1 MKKKTKIILWCLSI
15 FFLLGALGCLSKTLL
30 AALFL
35 FLAGISCNPL
45 FLDYL
50 VKIGKNPPK
59 IVKIVITFVLFM
71 IGGSMIPSVQDTTI
85 PIETTTEQITANIVE
100 KQVKNISETTIT
112 IPSSEEIITEQTV
125 SDVESSLSDI
135 DLDQEEQILVESK
148 VPETIIKETTTIEE
162 VTTVEEIVEE
172 TTIEETTTQET
183 VPPTTEVQTTQEE
196 IPTEIIV
203 HITRTGSKYHRSG
216 CQYLRKSDISIS
228 LNDAKNRGYSPC
240 SKCNP
245 PR

>member
-1 MKKKTKIILWCLSI
+1 M
-15 FFLLGALGCLSKTLL
+15 
-30 AALFL
+30 
-35 FLAGISCNPL
+35 
-45 FLDYL
+45 
-50 VKIGKNPPK
+50 
-59 IVKIVITFVLFM
+59 
-71 IGGSMIPSVQDTTI
+71 
-85 PIETTTEQITANIVE
+85 
-100 KQVKNISETTIT
+100 
-112 IPSSEEIITEQTV
+112 
-125 SDVESSLSDI
+125 ESSLSDI
-135 DLDQEEQILVESK
+135 DLEEQILVESG
-148 VPETIIKETTTIEE
+148 VFETTIKETTTIEE

-228 LNDAKNRGYSPC
+228 LDDAKNRGYSPC

>member
-15 FFLLGALGCLSKTLL
+15 FFLLGALGCLPKTLL

-45 FLDYL
+45 FLNYL

-172 TTIEETTTQET
+172 TTTQET

-228 LNDAKNRGYSPC
+228 LDDAKSRGYSPC

>member
-1 MKKKTKIILWCLSI
+1 MKAVAEK
-15 FFLLGALGCLSKTLL
+15 LL
-30 AALFL
+30 
-35 FLAGISCNPL
+35 N
-45 FLDYL
+45 
-50 VKIGKNPPK
+50 
-59 IVKIVITFVLFM
+59 
-71 IGGSMIPSVQDTTI
+71 
-85 PIETTTEQITANIVE
+85 
-100 KQVKNISETTIT
+100 
-112 IPSSEEIITEQTV
+112 
-125 SDVESSLSDI
+125 
-135 DLDQEEQILVESK
+135 
-148 VPETIIKETTTIEE
+148 
-162 VTTVEEIVEE
+162 EE

-228 LNDAKNRGYSPC
+228 LDDAKNRGYSPC

>member
-35 FLAGISCNPL
+35 FLASISCNPL
-45 FLDYL
+45 FLNYL

-71 IGGSMIPSVQDTTI
+71 IGGSMIPSIQDTTI
-85 PIETTTEQITANIVE
+85 PIKATTDKITANIVE
-100 KQVKNISETTIT
+100 KQVKNISETTTIT
-112 IPSSEEIITEQTV
+112 IPSSEEITTEQIV
-125 SDVESSLSDI
+125 SNVESSLSDI
-135 DLDQEEQILVESK
+135 DQEEQILVES
-148 VPETIIKETTTIEE
+148 VVSETTIEE
-162 VTTVEEIVEE
+162 ITTVEEI
-172 TTIEETTTQET
+172 IEETTTQET
-183 VPPTTEVQTTQEE
+183 VPTTTEIQTTQEE

-228 LNDAKNRGYSPC
+228 LDDAKSRGYSPC

>member
-15 FFLLGALGCLSKTLL
+15 FFLLGALGCLPKTLL
-30 AALFL
+30 AAFFL

-112 IPSSEEIITEQTV
+112 IPSSEEITTEQTV

-135 DLDQEEQILVESK
+135 DLEEQILVESG
-148 VPETIIKETTTIEE
+148 VSETTIKETTTIEE

-228 LNDAKNRGYSPC
+228 LDDAKNRGYSPC

>member
-1 MKKKTKIILWCLSI
+1 
-15 FFLLGALGCLSKTLL
+15 
-30 AALFL
+30 
-35 FLAGISCNPL
+35 
-45 FLDYL
+45 
-50 VKIGKNPPK
+50 
-59 IVKIVITFVLFM
+59 
-71 IGGSMIPSVQDTTI
+71 MIPSVQDTTI

-100 KQVKNISETTIT
+100 KQVQNISETTIT
-112 IPSSEEIITEQTV
+112 IPSSEEITTEQTV

-135 DLDQEEQILVESK
+135 DLEEQILVESGVSEK
-148 VPETIIKETTTIEE
+148 TIKETTTIEE

-228 LNDAKNRGYSPC
+228 LDDAKNRGYSPC

>member
-15 FFLLGALGCLSKTLL
+15 FFLLGALGCLPKTLL

-45 FLDYL
+45 FLNYL

-172 TTIEETTTQET
+172 TTTQET

-228 LNDAKNRGYSPC
+228 LDDAKSRGYSPC

-245 PR
+245 PG